1 MLKITKEVI
10 FVEKSFTIPDKLSRF
25 SRYMNYVSTNYRF
38 FFRILLISHE
48 GIWIANEV
56 NS

>member
-1 MLKITKEVI
+1 MLKIIKEVI